1 MEGTERMTRK
11 MIIALALVVLAVC
24 LISGG
29 CQNAPQNSTEI
40 MSWQDM
46 IKLAPRLDSNQS
58 VKQIKV
64 QVKKEAEKKNRP
76 AEKKEIKLYFAAD
89 DGQGLVVETRS
100 IDKTEGIARSTIQEL
115 IKGPLKGAGEVFP
128 PDTRLLDINIKP
140 EGLCIVDFNS
150 QAVKLEGE
158 QAERIMVYSVAA
170 TLSQF
175 PSIKEVSFRING
187 EDVTSLRGAVD
198 LSSPVTARPRTR
210 I

>member
-1 MEGTERMTRK
+1 
-11 MIIALALVVLAVC
+11 
-24 LISGG
+24 
-29 CQNAPQNSTEI
+29 

-58 VKQIKV
+58 EKQIKV
-64 QVKKEAEKKNRP
+64 QVKKEAEKNQP
-76 AEKKEIKLYFAAD
+76 VEKKEIKLYFAAD

-175 PSIKEVSFRING
+175 PSIKEVTFRING
-187 EDVTSLRGAVD
+187 ENITNLRGAVD

>member
-1 MEGTERMTRK
+1 MSKK
-11 MIIALALVVLAVC
+11 MIIVLALVVLAVC

-29 CQNAPQNSTEI
+29 CQNASQNSTEI

-58 VKQIKV
+58 EKQIKV
-64 QVKKEAEKKNRP
+64 QVKKEAEKNQP
-76 AEKKEIKLYFAAD
+76 VEKKEIKLYFAAD

-150 QAVKLEGE
+150 QAIKLESE
-158 QAERIMVYSVAA
+158 QAERIMVYSLAA